1 MSGDFN
7 AHHIAFGCQSTKGR
21 GQELFNLIDD
31 LDLCILND
39 GRPTTINRP
48 KQTASA
54 IDVSFISGS
63 LAPLCDWSVHDDTMG
78 SYHYP
83 TITEISL
90 RIDKYHLN
98 SPVDRFIYKKAD
110 WATYT
115 TYTLSKTMFNDF
127 ILQSHDPIS
136 TYNNFCFHLDTLKEM
151 SIPKLTKTN
160 TFISRPPSPW
170 WNSICEQSVIASY
183 NALKLYRKEP
193 TIENYINYKRKDAQK
208 KRTILE
214 QKKIG
219 WNNLCNTFNRNTH
232 ISKIWNLLKMFKGI
246 RPKNKSYTNEF
257 ISPLLDK
264 LSDNSN
270 LIEVDQLNILF
281 EINNHNP
288 NSKFL
293 LDPFSWSE
301 FLTSLHSRRNTTPGL
316 DDYPYIV
323 IKNLDV
329 SAQKLFLSI
338 LNLLWR
344 NKSIPQSW
352 KTQCVVPILKPDK
365 SPELASSYRP
375 ISLSSCLGKIFEN
388 MVKVR
393 LDWYVESKCFIPHI
407 QYGFRRGRSSA
418 DSFTSLI
425 SDLKNAKHRKLN
437 TVCVFLDVQSAF
449 DSVDPGILVQIMSRL
464 GVPGHLCKWIFNFL
478 NNRTIYAR
486 HNNILYGPKCASKG
500 TMQGATLSPLLY
512 NIYTSEIC
520 KYVNNRN
527 VNILQFADDIVFYS
541 SNYNLEIA
549 IDNMN
554 QSLFQLLQY
563 YNDRLHLKINPS
575 KSSVM
580 FFGNETSNS
589 NIIYNN
595 EIINRVTSKKFLGI
609 ILDPKLTF
617 EEHIKYIS
625 KNAHTGLNVIRSLCG
640 VTWGADPKILS
651 ILYKSIV
658 RSHLDYSSLA
668 YMNSSHVNKL
678 DILQNKALRIIS
690 GAMCSTP
697 IRAMEVETKVMPLIL
712 RRILL
717 AERYCLKLIASNNTQ
732 IISKIVPYIDR
743 TPRRSL
749 TTAQGLLCGNSPTLS
764 DILLEI
770 DNSFFKIRKQ
780 FPWPCYSF
788 SYQCISHPIN
798 VVQQTINNNSEMLQ
812 FLEEN
817 TMYYVIYTDG
827 SKASNYVHAALYD
840 PQAKFSSSF
849 ILHEPCS
856 IFTAEAYAV
865 YQALM
870 RIREINNI
878 KYFLIISDS
887 LSLITALSTLTV
899 KYKSNYILYFI
910 KQIIYQYHNKNI
922 QIFFLWVPSHKGISG
937 NEMADKTA
945 YEGVNAVDVRNTM
958 YVPMSD
964 YLQCID
970 QNIQKLWLEMW
981 KKDQDTKGKWY
992 GSIQESLPARPWYH
1006 RIQDATRDFITIINR
1021 LRFGHNSAPSHLAR
1035 LGIIANKT
1043 CSHCNSSDGTVEHI
1057 IFDCQKFLIDRLV
1070 LASELSDVEN
1080 KCDLL
1085 SRPPPLKQLLQDEHN
1100 YKHIYKYIKNTIKTI

>member
-1 MSGDFN
+1 
-7 AHHIAFGCQSTKGR
+7 
-21 GQELFNLIDD
+21 
-31 LDLCILND
+31 
-39 GRPTTINRP
+39 
-48 KQTASA
+48 
-54 IDVSFISGS
+54 
-63 LAPLCDWSVHDDTMG
+63 
-78 SYHYP
+78 
-83 TITEISL
+83 
-90 RIDKYHLN
+90 
-98 SPVDRFIYKKAD
+98 
-110 WATYT
+110 
-115 TYTLSKTMFNDF
+115 
-127 ILQSHDPIS
+127 
-136 TYNNFCFHLDTLKEM
+136 
-151 SIPKLTKTN
+151 
-160 TFISRPPSPW
+160 
-170 WNSICEQSVIASY
+170 
-183 NALKLYRKEP
+183 
-193 TIENYINYKRKDAQK
+193 
-208 KRTILE
+208 
-214 QKKIG
+214 
-219 WNNLCNTFNRNTH
+219 
-232 ISKIWNLLKMFKGI
+232 MFKGI
-246 RPKNKSYTNEF
+246 RPKNKSYTDVF

-270 LIEVDQLNILF
+270 LIEVNQLNIVF
-281 EINNHNP
+281 EINNDNP

-329 SAQKLFLSI
+329 SAQQLFLNI
-338 LNLLWR
+338 LNLLWS

-365 SPELASSYRP
+365 CPEFDSSYRP

-478 NNRTIYAR
+478 NNRAIYAR
-486 HNNILYGPKCASKG
+486 HNNILYGPKCASRG

-527 VNILQFADDIVFYS
+527 VNILQFADDIVLYS

-554 QSLFQLLQY
+554 KSLFQLLQY
-563 YNDRLHLKINPS
+563 YNYCLHLKINPS

-580 FFGNETSNS
+580 FFGNEASNS

-625 KNAHTGLNVIRSLCG
+625 KNAHRGLNVIRSLCG

-690 GAMCSTP
+690 GAICSTP

-732 IISKIVPYIDR
+732 VINKIIPYIDR
-743 TPRRSL
+743 SPRRPL
-749 TTAQGLLCGNSPTLS
+749 TTAQGLICGNSPTMS
-764 DILLEI
+764 DIFLEI
-770 DNSFFKIRKQ
+770 DNSFSKVRKQ
-780 FPWPCYSF
+780 CPWPCYSF

-887 LSLITALSTLTV
+887 LSLITALTTLTV
-899 KYKSNYILYFI
+899 KFKSNYILYFI
-910 KQIIYQYHNKNI
+910 KQIIQQYHNNNI

-958 YVPMSD
+958 NVPMSD
-964 YLQCID
+964 YLQCIEYSKFVVR
-970 QNIQKLWLEMW
+970 NVEERSRYERKMVW
-981 KKDQDTKGKWY
+981 KHTSRLTCKTLVSSY
-992 GSIQESLPARPWYH
+992 ARCSSRLYYYH
-1006 RIQDATRDFITIINR
+1006 
-1021 LRFGHNSAPSHLAR
+1021 
-1035 LGIIANKT
+1035 K
-1043 CSHCNSSDGTVEHI
+1043 
-1057 IFDCQKFLIDRLV
+1057 
-1070 LASELSDVEN
+1070 
-1080 KCDLL
+1080 
-1085 SRPPPLKQLLQDEHN
+1085 
-1100 YKHIYKYIKNTIKTI
+1100 